1 MVDVKLVGY
10 FFKYVTYG
18 LTSPTALLMGTFFVL
33 SSGQPYTIIMAA
45 ILLMVAS
52 LLRLITETMSK
63 RKR

>member
-33 SSGQPYTIIMAA
+33 SSGQPLHHNYGSNIIDGCIAF
-45 ILLMVAS
+45 
-52 LLRLITETMSK
+52 ETNN
-63 RKR
+63 